1 VIVREF
7 RVNAGCEKD
16 FELVFGGDGAWP
28 QLLRRC
34 SDGFVDTEL
43 QAVSPADRC
52 YKVRDWWKSHWDF
65 ELFRARHQYE
75 VEQFRKWLADKDL
88 VEQETLLGSFYT
100 DEPDGNED
108 AGLVQT
114 S

>member
-16 FELVFGGDGAWP
+16 FESVFGRDGVWAE
-28 QLLRRC
+28 LLQRG
-34 SDGFVDTEL
+34 SEGFIETEL
-43 QAVSPADRC
+43 QIVSPDDRS
-52 YKVRDWWKSHWDF
+52 YKVRDSWKSHWDF
-65 ELFRARHQYE
+65 ELFRAGHQYE

-88 VEQETLLGSFYT
+88 VAQETLLGSFYS
-100 DEPDGNED
+100 DEPDGDED